1 MADAQRECR
10 HWLTIAGRG
19 ARATLPLAM
28 CSDRSV
34 SAYQSRPSAIG
45 ACSLIARHPL
55 LECSTLAFAHGSR
68 RHDVRGARRR
78 RRVRHDHEI
87 PTRLSGSSR
96 ILGDRAGARSRSQ
109 RVPAEARRPRCWPLL
124 VSRRD
129 GRCDPGCGRPK
140 AAPRH
145 PPRLNTVSVLH
156 RHTRPLRT
164 PIIDRDYPGVAFSA
178 LRSPAV
184 RDPCAIRARSCA
196 ELGILMASSGQ

>member
-1 MADAQRECR
+1 M
-10 HWLTIAGRG
+10 
-19 ARATLPLAM
+19 
-28 CSDRSV
+28 
-34 SAYQSRPSAIG
+34 
-45 ACSLIARHPL
+45 
-55 LECSTLAFAHGSR
+55 STLAHHRRARSTGDLATRDVLRQVRLGVPVAPVCDWVMLTHRSPSSSRMLDARVRSWVAPSR
-68 RHDVRGARRR
+68 RTRGPSKSARPSRPR
-78 RRVRHDHEI
+78 DTDPPHWFH
-87 PTRLSGSSR
+87 R

-164 PIIDRDYPGVAFSA
+164 PTIDRDYPGVAFSA

-196 ELGILMASSGQ
+196 QLGILMASSGQ

>member
-1 MADAQRECR
+1 MLTHRSPSSSRMLDA
-10 HWLTIAGRG
+10 
-19 ARATLPLAM
+19 
-28 CSDRSV
+28 
-34 SAYQSRPSAIG
+34 
-45 ACSLIARHPL
+45 
-55 LECSTLAFAHGSR
+55 
-68 RHDVRGARRR
+68 
-78 RRVRHDHEI
+78 RVRSWVA
-87 PTRLSGSSR
+87 PSRLRDTDSPQWFHR
-96 ILGDRAGARSRSQ
+96 ILGDRASARSRSP

-184 RDPCAIRARSCA
+184 RDPCAIVRAIRDSD
-196 ELGILMASSGQ
+196 GKQWTIISSLYQDFHQTRAGRRAPRIALSRRKHGFESRWGC